1 MKLSSVSV
9 LKLTN
14 PNFGRSASSNNR
26 SDKRSHKM
34 KHKAFNNLTLHVNE
48 PHNNSDQNKL
58 INSEQL
64 GNAPIRANENILH
77 DAQVATNNRRSQI
90 LFTIT
95 FQFTK
100 NPAVDML
107 EYHGE
112 SCGYRQITTDWAKTG
127 QYIQGTLITTLT
139 VTTCYKWLPN
149 NRLMTE

>member
-64 GNAPIRANENILH
+64 GNTPIRANENILH

-100 NPAVDML
+100 KPCCGHVRVPWWKLWVQANHYRLSKDWSIYTRHTNNNANCDNML
-107 EYHGE
+107 
-112 SCGYRQITTDWAKTG
+112 QVIT
-127 QYIQGTLITTLT
+127 
-139 VTTCYKWLPN
+139 
-149 NRLMTE
+149 